1 MGFQTNEIA
10 AWSDVLPWL
19 EGSPHPGLV
28 LQEMVPMGRIPTAP
42 GQQLPWC
49 HQFTCQSHLWEMF
62 LQSTSSLV
70 PVSLASLPVPRMI
83 PTLIS
88 PLKALEG
95 CPLTFLVNS
104 ISIGG
109 PSPRVPYKGVCF

>member
-49 HQFTCQSHLWEMF
+49 HQFTCQSHLWEG
-62 LQSTSSLV
+62 TSFSGFPACTQNDPNTYFAPESLG
-70 PVSLASLPVPRMI
+70 RM
-83 PTLIS
+83 PAYIS
-88 PLKALEG
+88 SE
-95 CPLTFLVNS
+95 
-104 ISIGG
+104 
-109 PSPRVPYKGVCF
+109 